1 MQKKDQTFHYGT
13 TLRSRYELLRSQLA
27 LERATFEP
35 HWRDLSD
42 NILPRRSRFY
52 TMDVNRGDRR
62 NQRIIDSTASLAV
75 RTLRSGMMS
84 GITSPARPW
93 FQLTTPD
100 PDLSE
105 VPAVK
110 DWLFLVGQRIS
121 TVFLTS
127 NLYQTL
133 PTVYGDLG
141 TFGTSALLL
150 EEDFKNV
157 IRTYAWPIGSYY
169 LANDDRL
176 QIRVFMREF
185 RLTIRQLV
193 MKFGGQKE
201 DGSGEIDWSNFSPYI
216 EEYWRRGHYEAWV
229 DVVHCI
235 KGNEDYDP
243 RSPLAEKKRYSS
255 VYYER
260 GVTGTT
266 SYAMDFPD
274 KYLRVS
280 GYDYFPVLCPRW
292 EITGEDVYGTNCP
305 GMEALG
311 DIRQLQLGERRAM
324 QAIEKMVNPPMKG
337 PVSLKNQKASLLP
350 GDITYV
356 DERDGQKGFTP
367 VHEVNAPLQELEN
380 KQQMVRSRIQRCFY
394 EDLFLMMSESDRR
407 DITAREIDERHEEK
421 LLALGPVLEQLNQD
435 LLDPL
440 IDITFQMMDRQGLI
454 PPAPQELQGLDLK
467 IEYISVMAQAQ
478 KMVGISNI
486 ERFAQFTTQVAATN
500 PTAADKVNTDVMID
514 RYGDMTSVPP
524 GVVRT
529 DEDVA
534 TIRQQRAQQ
543 AAQQSKMEQLEQGS
557 KAAKNLSDSN
567 VQSDNALSTLLNRAS
582 SPGQ

>member
-1 MQKKDQTFHYGT
+1 MAKEQKARPVDGT
-13 TLRSRYELLRSQLA
+13 SLRSRYELLRSELM
-27 LERATFEP
+27 LERSTFES

-62 NQRIIDSTASLAV
+62 NQRIIDSTASLSV

-84 GITSPARPW
+84 GITSPVRPW
-93 FQLTTPD
+93 FQLVTPD
-100 PDLSE
+100 PDLSDA
-105 VPAVK
+105 PPVK
-110 DWLFLVGQRIS
+110 DWLYLVGQRMS
-121 TVFLTS
+121 TVFQTS

-141 TFGTSALLL
+141 TFATSAMLI
-150 EEDFKNV
+150 EEDFQNT
-157 IRTYAWPIGSYY
+157 IRTYAFPIGSYY
-169 LANDDRL
+169 LANDDRM

-193 MKFGGQKE
+193 LKFGELKP
-201 DGSGEIDWSNFSPYI
+201 DGSGDINWDNFSPYI
-216 EEYWRRGHYEAWV
+216 KEYYDRGHLDAWV

-235 KGNEDYDP
+235 KANDAYDP
-243 RSPLAEKKRYSS
+243 MSKVATKKRYSS

-260 GVTGTT
+260 GVTGTN

-274 KYLRVS
+274 KFLSVS

-305 GMEALG
+305 GMESLG

-337 PVSLKNQKASLLP
+337 PVSLKNNKASLLP

-356 DERDGQKGFTP
+356 DERDGQRGFTP
-367 VHEVNAPLQELEN
+367 VHEVNPPLQALEE
-380 KQQMVRSRIQRCFY
+380 KQQSIRSRIQRCFY
-394 EDLFLMMSESDRR
+394 EDLFLMISESDRR

-440 IDITFQMMDRQGLI
+440 ISITFQMMLRQGMI
-454 PPAPQELQGLDLK
+454 PTPPQELSGMNLK

-478 KMVGISNI
+478 KMIGISGI
-486 ERFAQFTTQVAATN
+486 ERFAQFTNQLATVD
-500 PTAADKVNTDVMID
+500 PTVNDKVNRDMMVD
-514 RYGDMTSVPP
+514 RYGDMTSIPP
-524 GVVRT
+524 GIVRT
-529 DEDVA
+529 DEAVA
-534 TIRQQRAQQ
+534 GIRSARAQVLAQQQKMDHIEQ
-543 AAQQSKMEQLEQGS
+543 AAG
-557 KAAKNLSDSN
+557 AAKNLSAADTGG
-567 VQSDNALSTLLNRAS
+567 DNALTQVLDKAS
-582 SPGQ
+582 SSQ

>member
-1 MQKKDQTFHYGT
+1 MQSKDKTFNYGT

-27 LERATFEP
+27 LERSSFEP

-52 TMDVNRGDRR
+52 QNDVNRGDRR

-93 FQLTTPD
+93 FQLATPD

-105 VPAVK
+105 TPPVK
-110 DWLFLVGQRIS
+110 DWLYVVSQRMA
-121 TVFLTS
+121 TVFQTS

-133 PTVYGDLG
+133 PTLYGDLG
-141 TFGTSALLL
+141 TFGSSAMLI

-157 IRTYAWPIGSYY
+157 IRTYAYPIGSYY
-169 LANDDRL
+169 LANDDRM
-176 QIRVFMREF
+176 QVKVFMREF

-193 MKFGGQKE
+193 QKFGGLKE
-201 DGSGEIDWSNFSPYI
+201 DGSGNIDWSNFSPYI
-216 EEYWRRGHYEAWV
+216 EEYYRRGQLDAWV

-235 KGNEDYDP
+235 KDNEDYNP
-243 RSPLAEKKRYSS
+243 GSGLARFKRYSS

-274 KYLRVS
+274 KFLRVS

-356 DERDGQKGFTP
+356 DERDGQRGFTP

-380 KQQMVRSRIQRCFY
+380 KQAAVRSRIQRCFY
-394 EDLFLMMSESDRR
+394 EDLFLLMSQSDRR

-440 IDITFQMMDRQGLI
+440 IDITFQMMLRQNLI
-454 PPAPQELQGLDLK
+454 PPAPQELQGVNLK
-467 IEYISVMAQAQ
+467 IEYVSVMAQAQ
-478 KMVGISNI
+478 KMVGISGI
-486 ERFAQFTTQVAATN
+486 ERFAQFTNQLAVTN
-500 PTAADKVNTDVMID
+500 PSAMDKVNTDTLID

-524 GVVRT
+524 GIVRT
-529 DEDVA
+529 PEDVGA
-534 TIRQQRAQQ
+534 IRKSRADQI
-543 AAQQSKMEQLEQGS
+543 AADQKMNHIEQGS

-567 VQSDNALSTLLNRAS
+567 VQSDNALSQLLNRAS
-582 SPGQ
+582 SPGA